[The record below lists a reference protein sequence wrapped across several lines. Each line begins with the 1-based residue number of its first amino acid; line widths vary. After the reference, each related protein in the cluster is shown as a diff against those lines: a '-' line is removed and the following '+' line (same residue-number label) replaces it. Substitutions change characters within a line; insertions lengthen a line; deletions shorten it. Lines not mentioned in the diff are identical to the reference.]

1 MVRHGGQ
8 RQSAWL
14 DLPDTVTGYSS
25 TCSYST
31 WNRTS
36 TPPMSRQMVQ
46 RTAWRLPGA
55 LLTRSQEE
63 QVSRSGLLPGIGSPH
78 RKQGNGSE
86 GVASTASQKTP
97 QVDG

>member
-14 DLPDTVTGYSS
+14 DLPDTVTGYPS

-36 TPPMSRQMVQ
+36 TPPMSRQMVP
-46 RTAWRLPGA
+46 RTAPGLPRA
-55 LLTRSQEE
+55 LLTRSLFP
-63 QVSRSGLLPGIGSPH
+63 RKGAGKAPG
-78 RKQGNGSE
+78 R
-86 GVASTASQKTP
+86 ASTPILEAAEGIP
-97 QVDG
+97 AEV